1 MIRKAIKG
9 SVIVVHLVY
18 DTIDNYEPLNF
29 DFIDKDIMIIK
40 KNDEENEQWIIYFD
54 GAMNVLENGVAVV
67 IIYSNI
73 QETIPHLY

>member
-40 KNDEENEQWIIYFD
+40 KNDEENE
-54 GAMNVLENGVAVV
+54 
-67 IIYSNI
+67 
-73 QETIPHLY
+73 

>member
-40 KNDEENEQWIIYFD
+40 KK
-54 GAMNVLENGVAVV
+54 
-67 IIYSNI
+67 
-73 QETIPHLY
+73 